1 MRGPPVRFL
10 ARSLISFF
18 SRRAYIS
25 RDLST
30 LGGTK
35 GAQTHTFSRK
45 YDGAGDA
52 LWRGGVVQDRGSLER
67 GLKGNYSVYR
77 YDVLP
82 DRVILY
88 IWPNAGGSEFTFQ
101 FPAAVRY
108 DSGER
113 PVCAV

>member
-1 MRGPPVRFL
+1 
-10 ARSLISFF
+10 
-18 SRRAYIS
+18 
-25 RDLST
+25 

-77 YDVLP
+77 YDVSP

-88 IWPNAGGSEFTFQ
+88 IFGPMREDPSLPSSSGRGSL
-101 FPAAVRY
+101 
-108 DSGER
+108 
-113 PVCAV
+113 

>member
-1 MRGPPVRFL
+1 MRGPHVRFL
-10 ARSLISFF
+10 ARSPISFF

-52 LWRGGVVQDRGSLER
+52 LWRGGVVQDRGSLDR
-67 GLKGNYSVYR
+67 ALKGNYSVYR

-82 DRVILY
+82 NPWDSLYLAQCGRIRVYL
-88 IWPNAGGSEFTFQ
+88 PVSGRGSL
-101 FPAAVRY
+101 
-108 DSGER
+108 
-113 PVCAV
+113 

>member
-1 MRGPPVRFL
+1 M
-10 ARSLISFF
+10 
-18 SRRAYIS
+18 
-25 RDLST
+25 
-30 LGGTK
+30 
-35 GAQTHTFSRK
+35 
-45 YDGAGDA
+45 
-52 LWRGGVVQDRGSLER
+52 VQDRGSLDR
-67 GLKGNYSVYR
+67 ALKGNYSVYR